1 MGVTGTNG
9 KTTTAFLIKD
19 MLETVLRT
27 RVGLIGTV
35 QNMVGDEILRR
46 GAPRRRAMSFRACC
60 AVWRMGA
67 APMW

>member
-35 QNMVGDEILRR
+35 QNMVGMRSSRR
-46 GAPRRRAMSFRACC
+46 GAPPRRAYELQGLLR
-60 AVWRMGA
+60 RMADGA